1 MWSVPCLKSQHSQRP
16 AGLQQFYC
24 TNELYR
30 AGSCIA
36 QHPHI
41 SQQHYVW
48 SPSSSSG
55 DQYWVADITESC
67 LTCLSER
74 LLFQLLLYCSM
85 SLIQALCRI
94 RFDYSECLVGPS
106 NTQVL
111 EHAIA
116 ELAKR
121 YQMDWRM
128 FYDSKVKRVAIL
140 VSKLDHC
147 LYDLLIRLK
156 AGELNC
162 QVPVIISNHPD
173 LAPIAKQFGV
183 AFRYLSPFATTA
195 AAASLISDCQH
206 HLSRP
211 RAARTT

>member
-1 MWSVPCLKSQHSQRP
+1 MSV
-16 AGLQQFYC
+16 
-24 TNELYR
+24 T
-30 AGSCIA
+30 
-36 QHPHI
+36 
-41 SQQHYVW
+41 
-48 SPSSSSG
+48 
-55 DQYWVADITESC
+55 
-67 LTCLSER
+67 
-74 LLFQLLLYCSM
+74 FQSHFIHM
-85 SLIQALCRI
+85 CRI
-94 RFDYSECLVGPS
+94 RFDYSECLVGPT

-121 YQMDWRM
+121 YQMEWRM

-173 LAPIAKQFGV
+173 LAPIAQQFGV
-183 AFRYLSPFATTA
+183 AFRYHYPCP
-195 AAASLISDCQH
+195 ASAVLNSHESCLKQARYRLAHLI
-206 HLSRP
+206 
-211 RAARTT
+211 

>member
-1 MWSVPCLKSQHSQRP
+1 MVPVLLIPHQSP
-16 AGLQQFYC
+16 AGATALKVCPATQAAR
-24 TNELYR
+24 ELYSYSNLDANLPSALGDSHHHAR
-30 AGSCIA
+30 NLCQSSCVVTRCGA
-36 QHPHI
+36 
-41 SQQHYVW
+41 SQ
-48 SPSSSSG
+48 SRSFR
-55 DQYWVADITESC
+55 IC
-67 LTCLSER
+67 CR
-74 LLFQLLLYCSM
+74 L
-85 SLIQALCRI
+85 

-121 YQMDWRM
+121 YQMEWRM

-173 LAPIAKQFGV
+173 LAPIAQQFGV
-183 AFRYLSPFATTA
+183 AFRY
-195 AAASLISDCQH
+195 H
-206 HLSRP
+206 HPCPLTRSAVP
-211 RAARTT
+211 TCHQPHLKQAHKQLTWLK

>member
-1 MWSVPCLKSQHSQRP
+1 MLYVQHVLAP
-16 AGLQQFYC
+16 AILAV
-24 TNELYR
+24 TV
-30 AGSCIA
+30 SCSA
-36 QHPHI
+36 LHT
-41 SQQHYVW
+41 W
-48 SPSSSSG
+48 
-55 DQYWVADITESC
+55 
-67 LTCLSER
+67 
-74 LLFQLLLYCSM
+74 
-85 SLIQALCRI
+85 ALCRI

-128 FYDSKVKRVAIL
+128 FYDSKIKRVAIL

-173 LAPIAKQFGV
+173 LAPIAQQFGV
-183 AFRYLSPFATTA
+183 AFRY
-195 AAASLISDCQH
+195 
-206 HLSRP
+206 
-211 RAARTT
+211 

>member
-1 MWSVPCLKSQHSQRP
+1 MTVC
-16 AGLQQFYC
+16 
-24 TNELYR
+24 
-30 AGSCIA
+30 
-36 QHPHI
+36 
-41 SQQHYVW
+41 
-48 SPSSSSG
+48 
-55 DQYWVADITESC
+55 
-67 LTCLSER
+67 
-74 LLFQLLLYCSM
+74 
-85 SLIQALCRI
+85 CRI

-111 EHAIA
+111 EHAVT

-121 YQMDWRM
+121 YQMDWRI

-173 LAPIAKQFGV
+173 LAPIAQQFGV
-183 AFRYLSPFATTA
+183 AFRYELLTLPA
-195 AAASLISDCQH
+195 ACAVCAQTCC
-206 HLSRP
+206 
-211 RAARTT
+211 

>member
-1 MWSVPCLKSQHSQRP
+1 MYWLRNSCCLCVALCS
-16 AGLQQFYC
+16 
-24 TNELYR
+24 
-30 AGSCIA
+30 
-36 QHPHI
+36 PH
-41 SQQHYVW
+41 
-48 SPSSSSG
+48 
-55 DQYWVADITESC
+55 
-67 LTCLSER
+67 L
-74 LLFQLLLYCSM
+74 
-85 SLIQALCRI
+85 ALCRI
-94 RFDYSECLVGPS
+94 RFDYSDCLVGPS

-173 LAPIAKQFGV
+173 LAPIAQQFGV
-183 AFRYLSPFATTA
+183 AFRYRVCTDCCSHLVDECYWQTPQVDLTTWCLS
-195 AAASLISDCQH
+195 LQH
-206 HLSRP
+206 VCSILHDGLDQRLQLAGQLQSIFRSCG
-211 RAARTT
+211 